1 MQSENKTKIQ
11 LCCPKCKKLLAK
23 LDKNGYCR
31 KIFLYCKCCKQ
42 EYEVTYDKSR
52 ANEPKI

>member
-42 EYEVTYDKSR
+42 EYEVTYDKIR